1 MALKS
6 VYLPGARDEI
16 ADGRLSVTGEEHQ
29 HLRVAR
35 AGPGETVEVFDGS
48 GNVWSGEVVG
58 TDRSS
63 TRIEVTGE
71 RRVPGPE
78 VGLILAQAL
87 IKSAAFELILEKA
100 VELGVTRIVPVR
112 VARSNETGKGREKR
126 WQRIVIEATKQSKQY
141 WVPVLDPVVSLES
154 ALRIEAR
161 TRILFS
167 ERGGAPLRETLD
179 GPPAL
184 CLVGPEGGWV
194 DGEIAAARE
203 AGFSEAHFTNR
214 VLRAETA
221 AILGMG
227 LVASELG
234 AI

>member
-1 MALKS
+1 MAFKS
-6 VYLPGARDEI
+6 IYLPGARDHL
-16 ADGRLSVTGEEHQ
+16 ADGRLSVTGDEHQ
-29 HLRVAR
+29 HLRVSR
-35 AGPGETVEVFDGS
+35 TGIGEAVEVFDGT

-58 TDRSS
+58 IERSS
-63 TRIEVTGE
+63 TRIEVISE
-71 RRVPGPE
+71 RAVPPPAVE
-78 VGLILAQAL
+78 LILAQAL
-87 IKSAAFELILEKA
+87 IKNAAFELVLEKA

-112 VARSNETGKGREKR
+112 AARSNETGTGREQR
-126 WQRIVIEATKQSKQY
+126 WRRIVVEATKQSKQY
-141 WVPVLDPVVSLES
+141 WIPLLDPVAPLES
-154 ALRIEAR
+154 ALGIEAK

-167 ERGGAPLRETLD
+167 ERGGAPFRETLD

-234 AI
+234 AM